1 LIQESEI
8 WNLEIEFMFTGIIEE
23 LGRVRSVEQRGEGAR
38 VRIEARTVTAGTQ
51 EGDSIAVNGVCLTAI
66 DVGADSFSADGS
78 RETLQRSTLSRL
90 RAGSVVNLERAV
102 TPQTRL
108 GGHIVQGHV
117 DARGRFLSAEEHGGS
132 WTVRVAYPPSMARYL
147 VFKGSVAV
155 EGISLTVAALSEE
168 YFEIAVIPKTWAVTN
183 LSHLRSA
190 DEVNLEA
197 DIIAKY
203 VERILSVAPE
213 VRAESQS
220 KLTIEKLAELGY
232 K

>member
-1 LIQESEI
+1 
-8 WNLEIEFMFTGIIEE
+8 MFTGIIEE
-23 LGRVRSVEQRGEGAR
+23 LGKIRSVEKRGEGAR
-38 VRIEARTVTAGTQ
+38 LVIEARTVTEGTQ

-66 DVGADSFSADGS
+66 DVRSDSFAADGS
-78 RETLQRSTLSRL
+78 RETLQRSTLGRL

-117 DARGRFLSAEEHGGS
+117 DARGRFLSATEHGGS
-132 WTVRVAYPPSMARYL
+132 WTVRIAYPKEMAQYL

-155 EGISLTVAALSEE
+155 EGISLTVAALTDE
-168 YFEIAVIPKTWAVTN
+168 YFEIAIIPKTWAVTN
-183 LSHLRSA
+183 LSHLRPN

-203 VERILSVAPE
+203 VERILTVNRSMKN
-213 VRAESQS
+213 ESS
-220 KLTIEKLAELGY
+220 SLTVEKLKELGF